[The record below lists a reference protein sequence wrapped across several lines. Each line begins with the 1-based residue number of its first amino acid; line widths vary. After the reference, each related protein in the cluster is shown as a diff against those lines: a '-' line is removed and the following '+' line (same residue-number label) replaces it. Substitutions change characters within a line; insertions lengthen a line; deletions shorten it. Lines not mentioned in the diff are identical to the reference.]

1 MASFDQVLAFCGL
14 MAGFLGFIINE
25 YAGPARAGTSKNYS
39 DTFSFGLFFLIMAF
53 MMNVAAAIVS
63 FYFGIYLRNGFYRQ
77 WFLWVVHAVKF
88 VAGCGVLYFTIG
100 ILLLIETIK
109 IDYMFKRLIYI
120 AAVVLYSSGMI
131 ASLCAMRQ
139 MHTTKPHVL
148 LAYSKKLQE

>member
-1 MASFDQVLAFCGL
+1 MSSAPDEQRAVGQGVRVGQMTSASIGGL
-14 MAGFLGFIINE
+14 CEARVRR
-25 YAGPARAGTSKNYS
+25 GPRRRPTTLS
-39 DTFSFGLFFLIMAF
+39 
-53 MMNVAAAIVS
+53 
-63 FYFGIYLRNGFYRQ
+63 RHGFYRQ

-120 AAVVLYSSGMI
+120 GAVVLYSSGMV